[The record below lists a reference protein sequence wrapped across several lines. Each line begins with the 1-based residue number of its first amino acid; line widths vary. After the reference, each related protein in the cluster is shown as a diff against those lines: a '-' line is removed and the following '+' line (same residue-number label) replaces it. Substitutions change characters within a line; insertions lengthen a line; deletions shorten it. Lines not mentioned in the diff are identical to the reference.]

1 MASVTLKKILIT
13 GSEGYIGS
21 HLCDFLHSFGHDV
34 YRLDIQGQPDYKIDI
49 SNQFAIPRATQ
60 RLKFDVVIHLA
71 ALVRVNESVEKP
83 WLYYD
88 TNVNGTFNALNGF
101 DYDNFIFASTGTAS
115 NPINPYALSKRCA
128 EDIVTEYCNEYE
140 KQFTM
145 FRFYNV
151 TGTDGAPAT
160 NTDGLFYNL
169 VKAKNEGSF
178 NLFGTDYNT
187 SDGTAVRDYI
197 HVMEVCE
204 SIQKAINVPSFR
216 IENLGT
222 GIGYTVKEMIE
233 QFKKSNNCD
242 FDLILRPR
250 REGDL
255 ERLVLDSP
263 SNYYTK
269 MYSFDRLMKL

>member
-1 MASVTLKKILIT
+1 MKKILVT

-21 HLCDFLHSFGHDV
+21 HLCDFLHSLGYDV
-34 YRLDIQGQPDYKIDI
+34 YRLDIKGQPDYKIDI
-49 SNQFAIPRATQ
+49 SNQFTIPRAS
-60 RLKFDVVIHLA
+60 RKIKFDVVIHLA

-83 WLYYD
+83 LLYYD
-88 TNVNGTFNALNGF
+88 TNVNGTINALYGF
-101 DYDNFIFASTGTAS
+101 DCENFIFASTGTAS
-115 NPINPYALSKRCA
+115 NPINPYSLSKRCA
-128 EDIVTEYCNEYE
+128 EDIVKEHCEDYN
-140 KQFTM
+140 KHFTI

-151 TGTDGAPAT
+151 TGTNGSPAT
-160 NTDGLFYNL
+160 NPDGLFFNL

-197 HVMEVCE
+197 HVMEVCA
-204 SIQKAINVPSFR
+204 SIYRAVQSPTGG

-222 GIGYTVKEMIE
+222 GVGHTVKEMIDM
-233 QFKKSNNCD
+233 FKKTNKCD

-255 ERLVLDSP
+255 EKLVLDNP
-263 SNYYTK
+263 SSYYEKSYT
-269 MYSFDRLMKL
+269 FDELMKL

>member
-1 MASVTLKKILIT
+1 MKKILVT
-13 GSEGYIGS
+13 GSEGYIGL
-21 HLCDFLHSFGHDV
+21 HLCDFLHSLGYDV
-34 YRLDIQGQPDYKIDI
+34 YRLDIKGQPDFKINI
-49 SNQFAIPRATQ
+49 SNQFAMPRATQ

-83 WLYYD
+83 SLYYD
-88 TNVNGTFNALNGF
+88 TNVNGTINALHGF

-128 EDIVTEYCNEYE
+128 EDIVAEYCNEHE

-151 TGTDGAPAT
+151 TGTGGAPAT
-160 NTDGLFYNL
+160 NPDGLFYNL
-169 VKAKNEGSF
+169 IKAKNEGTFS
-178 NLFGTDYNT
+178 LFGTDYDT
-187 SDGTAVRDYI
+187 PDGTAIRDYI
-197 HVMEVCE
+197 HVIEVCYA
-204 SIQKAINVPSFR
+204 IQKAINVPSFR

-222 GIGYTVKEMIE
+222 GVGHTVKEMIE

-242 FDLILRPR
+242 FVVNEMPR

-255 ERLVLDSP
+255 ERLVLDNP
-263 SNYYTK
+263 SSYYTK